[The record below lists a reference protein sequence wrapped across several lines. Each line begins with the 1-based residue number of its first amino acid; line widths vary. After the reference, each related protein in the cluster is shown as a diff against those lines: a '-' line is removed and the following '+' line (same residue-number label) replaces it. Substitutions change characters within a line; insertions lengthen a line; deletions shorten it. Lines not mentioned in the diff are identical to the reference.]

1 MTVRY
6 VTRAHA
12 QKACRTVLGLSP
24 SLACERLPPERS
36 DMARIADSQ
45 PSGPTDAK
53 QISAFEK
60 YIGHRLP
67 GEYREFLLTHNGG
80 RAVPDAFLL
89 SIDDGEPQEDL
100 VMCFF
105 PLRDIALGEVEV
117 EDLNELRTWP
127 LH

>member
-1 MTVRY
+1 
-6 VTRAHA
+6 
-12 QKACRTVLGLSP
+12 
-24 SLACERLPPERS
+24 
-36 DMARIADSQ
+36 MARIADSQ